1 MPQEVVLKQQ
11 TAGAE
16 QRNKE
21 DMGNLPD
28 HVSKHKKVW
37 KTETRRKYDKLY
49 IPSVQDGL
57 QEYIHEEGKR
67 FENIMFSYYKT
78 SR

>member
-28 HVSKHKKVW
+28 HVSKHKRIRETK
-37 KTETRRKYDKLY
+37 TRRKYDELY
-49 IPSVQDGL
+49 IPSVQDKP
-57 QEYIHEEGKR
+57 QEHRGRRE
-67 FENIMFSYYKT
+67 T
-78 SR
+78 V